1 MAAGNIDLNVVVRG
15 QQQLDSLNNKI
26 NKAQKSSMNLGRA
39 AKYAATALAAFATGV
54 VVKSIISN
62 IRAFED
68 LKATMLTIQGDAES
82 AAGAF
87 QLVTK
92 FTEGTTFSLQD
103 VSKGFITLR
112 NAGLYPTIDT
122 MTELGNIAA
131 GMGQDFQ
138 DVARAVFNATTG
150 EFEMLKQLGIKVKVE
165 GDNITASFRGVE
177 TTMKK
182 DADSIVAYMRAIG
195 KGDFAGA
202 LEARAKTLSGAIVN
216 VGDAFGT
223 LSMKLGEGGLTTALT
238 DITRDFTKWIY
249 TNEELIKQF
258 GGELGDAIKFTIKN
272 IDGLAF
278 ATTAL
283 FAIWGKSPIGRI
295 TAGIT
300 AVGIATKRAYDDIQ
314 KNFPQASK
322 AIGDGVNKVKAAI
335 FGTEDVFDDFASAGV
350 QAGKA
355 VVNAYEA
362 QAAGATKAKVEAAA
376 LSAEI
381 KKLKDS
387 LPLLEANAQAAID
400 ALSFNDVILGLEKS
414 MEGFNLAI
422 AQIEVFAD
430 VFKAFGTTASSEL
443 TDVIMGVKTLDQA
456 LGNIVN
462 ATLKALIQGLI
473 NLGITVFVLEPLAKW
488 LREQINSQKKL
499 NSELKTE
506 IALRTIL
513 AFFGGGGGGGIP
525 FFADGGSIGAS
536 QPAIVGERGPELF
549 VPNSS
554 GRIISNSDLGSGD
567 YADTTPVSSGSVNV
581 TFNINTIDSSDFN
594 ELLTT
599 RQEMIIGLI
608 NKGLAERGKRSI
620 TA

>member
-26 NKAQKSSMNLGRA
+26 NKAQKSSMDLGRA

-68 LKATMLTIQGDAES
+68 LKATLVTIQGDAEA

-87 QLVTK
+87 DLITK
-92 FTEGTTFSLQD
+92 FTANTTFQLQD
-103 VSKGFITLR
+103 VSQGFITMR
-112 NAGLYPTIDT
+112 NAGLYPTMDT

-131 GMGQDFQ
+131 GMGKNFQ

-165 GDNITASFRGVE
+165 GDNITASFRGVQ

-182 DADSIVAYMRAIG
+182 DADSIVAYLRSIG
-195 KGDFAGA
+195 KEDFAGA
-202 LEARAKTLSGAIVN
+202 IEARAKTLSGAVSN
-216 VGDAFGT
+216 LGDAFGT
-223 LSMKLGEGGLTTALT
+223 LSMKLGEGGLTAALT
-238 DITRDFTKWIY
+238 DVTRDFTVFISK
-249 TNEELIKQF
+249 NEELIKSLGQDL
-258 GGELGDAIKFTIKN
+258 GEAIKFAIKN
-272 IDGLAF
+272 IDNLAF
-278 ATTAL
+278 AIGAL
-283 FAIWGKSPIGRI
+283 TVIFAKSPIGRI
-295 TAGIT
+295 IGGVTALGI
-300 AVGIATKRAYDDIQ
+300 AVGKAADQFEKS
-314 KNFPQASK
+314 FPKISA
-322 AIGDGVNKVKAAI
+322 AIGKGVDKAKAAI
-335 FGTEDVFDDFASAGV
+335 LGTEEVFDDFASAGV
-350 QAGKA
+350 QSGTA

-362 QAAGATKAKVEAAA
+362 QAAAANKAKVEAAA

-430 VFKAFGTTASSEL
+430 TFKTFGTTASSEL

-513 AFFGGGGGGGIP
+513 AFFGGGGGGIP
-525 FFADGGSIGAS
+525 FFAEGGSIGAN

-567 YADTTPVSSGSVNV
+567 YADTTPMSSGSVNV
-581 TFNINTIDSSDFN
+581 TFNINTIDSTDFN